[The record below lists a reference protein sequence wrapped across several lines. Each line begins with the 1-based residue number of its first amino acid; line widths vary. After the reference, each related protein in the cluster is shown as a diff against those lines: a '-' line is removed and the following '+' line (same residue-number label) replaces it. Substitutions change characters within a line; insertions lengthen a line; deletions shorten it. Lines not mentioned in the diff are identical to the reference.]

1 MHWKKITGDTGV
13 IETKGTMIPLYRTS
27 ENRIAMIDSGSEEN
41 PELVAAIERAGF
53 IVSAVLC
60 THLHPD
66 HIANNRLLVEKFG
79 TKVYA
84 PEEEIRAAHTEVI
97 QCGKFRMNQSCLS
110 EVPDYP
116 IFPVERQ
123 GTVLVDGKPFEVID
137 APGHTKGHV
146 AYVTADEVCCAGDAL
161 SSAEVVRFMKLPYFE
176 CVKTAMETMNMLEA
190 KQYPYYVLSHC
201 SIEDSSGFSRAA
213 QAFADKREDM
223 IRAFREVLGEGRP
236 QGLAAFMQSVGIIGQ
251 DLVEST
257 ILQAAAKSYLNGL
270 VDTGEVKI
278 EGEWVLPLCLRER
291 DRESF

>member
-27 ENRIAMIDSGSEEN
+27 ENRIVMIDSGSEEN

-66 HIANNRLLVEKFG
+66 HIANNRLLMEKFG

-123 GTVLVDGKPFEVID
+123 GTILVDGKPFEVID

-146 AYVTADEVCCAGDAL
+146 AYVTANEVCCVGDAL
-161 SSAEVVRFMKLPYFE
+161 SSADVVRFLKLPYFE

-236 QGLAAFMQSVGIIGQ
+236 QGMAAFMQSVGIIGQ

-257 ILQAAAKSYLNGL
+257 ILQAAAKSYLNDYHL
-270 VDTGEVKI
+270 
-278 EGEWVLPLCLRER
+278 
-291 DRESF
+291 